1 MISSNEPKKSVR
13 DEVFSQQRSP
23 TPQCWQMWERLDSKL
38 IELDEF
44 LGHWQLSRAELARL
58 CHCSLDTVDR
68 WFVAGRRHRPPT
80 EIHKRFLG
88 QAHALWSKA
97 TS

>member
-1 MISSNEPKKSVR
+1 
-13 DEVFSQQRSP
+13 
-23 TPQCWQMWERLDSKL
+23 MWERLDSKL